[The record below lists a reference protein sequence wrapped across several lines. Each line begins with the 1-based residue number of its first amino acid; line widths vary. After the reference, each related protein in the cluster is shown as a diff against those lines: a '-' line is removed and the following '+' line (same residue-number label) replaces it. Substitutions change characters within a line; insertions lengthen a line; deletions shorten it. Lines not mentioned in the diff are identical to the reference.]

1 MRVTLRTLLLGLL
14 LVGCAA
20 QPRKAALNRDTLTQ
34 RQADSIVGASG
45 LPGAKA
51 IPRAQGAAD
60 AVEAHNAA
68 IDSATR

>member
-1 MRVTLRTLLLGLL
+1 MPVTRRALLLGLL
-14 LVGCAA
+14 VVGCATPPK
-20 QPRKAALNRDTLTQ
+20 QAAVNRDTLTK

-51 IPRAQGAAD
+51 IPRAQGSAD